1 MWTEAEAR
9 TKWCPLARQL
19 VHHETGAG
27 VALTSANRFD
37 SKVSLCIASD
47 CMSWRWQ
54 LTKVPLPEHGKY
66 GMAVGLA
73 YALQP
78 TTFERGYCGAF
89 GQPSGRPEPSKAE
102 DAA

>member
-19 VHHETGAG
+19 VHHETSTG
-27 VALTSANRFD
+27 VALAAANRTPEA
-37 SKVSLCIASD
+37 VSRCVASE
-47 CMSWRWQ
+47 CMSWRWE
-54 LTKVPLPEHGKY
+54 LTKEPLPNEPTKY
-66 GMAVGLA
+66 GRLGLA

-78 TTFERGYCGAF
+78 TTYEHGYCGAF
-89 GQPSGRPEPSKAE
+89 GQPSGRPPAE